1 MWIDL
6 GALSPNQVYFTLT
19 QALVPRPIAWV
30 LSENPDGGLNL
41 APFSYFTAIS
51 SDPPL
56 VLISTSRKPTGEPKD
71 TRVNIEAREDFV
83 VMIPHRELL
92 EDMNSSSATF
102 PFGVSEV
109 EALGLSTVP
118 FEGSRL
124 PRVAGCRVAFAC
136 RRHLIQEIG
145 NGPQTLIIG
154 LVGGIWLDD
163 GVVDEDSKGRLK
175 IRADRLDPVGRLGA
189 GEYAF
194 IGEIRRLVRPD

>member
-1 MWIDL
+1 
-6 GALSPNQVYFTLT
+6 A
-19 QALVPRPIAWV
+19 A
-30 LSENPDGGLNL
+30 
-41 APFSYFTAIS
+41 
-51 SDPPL
+51 
-56 VLISTSRKPTGEPKD
+56 
-71 TRVNIEAREDFV
+71 RVHLLEQLPV

-92 EDMNSSSATF
+92 EEMNSSSATF

-145 NGPQTLIIG
+145 NGPQALIIG